1 MKVKEIFERALEVGT
16 ANDPRDREGIERY
29 LAKEKRQYERQGR
42 NKDETFDT
50 ERLTNPY
57 PDTRILNGPED
68 AEVKTVMVGIDF
80 ETPELL
86 LADRLR
92 EKGTGVDLCVAHH
105 PEGHAL
111 ANLFRAMDLQA
122 DVMAN
127 LGIPINVAE
136 GILDPRIREVQ
147 RAVLVRNHMRAV
159 DAARLLGFPYM
170 CLHTVADNCV
180 NTYLQNLFDEKR
192 SDTVGDVIGILEDI
206 PEYKL
211 MKKRSSGL
219 VILARSASSVEDPYR
234 IRAGQ
239 VFVDMTGGTGGS
251 KEMFEKLATNTQV
264 GTFVGM
270 HISEPNLEIA
280 KEYHINVI
288 IAGHTASDSLGIN
301 RLLDEVFQG
310 TDIRIIPC
318 SGYERVERN

>member
-1 MKVKEIFERALEVGT
+1 MKVKEFYEKAIEVGR
-16 ANDPRDREGIERY
+16 ANDPRDDDGIAKF
-29 LAKEKRQYERQGR
+29 LAKEKRQYERNGG
-42 NKDETFDT
+42 KDETFDI

-57 PDTRILNGPED
+57 PDTRILNGPDD
-68 AEVKTVMVGIDF
+68 AEVKTIMVGIDL

-92 EKGTGVDLCVAHH
+92 EKGTPIDLSVAHH

-122 DVMAN
+122 DVMAG

-136 GILDPRIREVQ
+136 GILDPRIHEVK
-147 RAVLVRNHMRAV
+147 RSVLVRNHMRAV

-180 NTYLQNLFDEKR
+180 NTYLQKTFNKEEP
-192 SDTVGDVIGILEDI
+192 DTVGDVIDLLENI
-206 PEYKL
+206 PEYRL
-211 MKKRSSGL
+211 MKKRSTGL
-219 VILARSASSVEDPYR
+219 VVLARSAKSVEDVYR

-251 KEMFEKLATNTQV
+251 KKMFEKLAINTKV

-270 HISEPNLEIA
+270 HISDRNLDVA
-280 KEYHINVI
+280 KENHINVV
-288 IAGHTASDSLGIN
+288 IAGHTASDSLGMN
-301 RLLDEVFQG
+301 LLLDGILKGAGIEV
-310 TDIRIIPC
+310 IPC
-318 SGYERVERN
+318 SGYDRVERN